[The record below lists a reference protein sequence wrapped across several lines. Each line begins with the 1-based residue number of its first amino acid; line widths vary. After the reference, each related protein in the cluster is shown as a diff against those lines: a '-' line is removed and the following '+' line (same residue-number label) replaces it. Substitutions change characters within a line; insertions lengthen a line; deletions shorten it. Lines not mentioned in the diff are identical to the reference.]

1 MSSPYRSF
9 STPPR
14 RSSSLFSLASSSSS
28 PAPPPSSPSS
38 ALFFAPKPFSRQSQ
52 EDLASIGGQRRSF
65 SPSSTFSFL
74 KQKQQEQ
81 QQQQPKEKN
90 EIEEEKVL
98 PPLPPLPKEPK
109 SEVSEWKRRTPSDIY
124 KSMVSDT
131 DRQQPELRKYSS
143 KTTKT
148 DPEPH
153 GLAKMEK
160 KEQKQ
165 QQQQQK
171 RTELLAATNIKH
183 ISGKGEK
190 EKRSDVETSSISIQ
204 MVNNAPGRKNKKKSA
219 PDGYRISGVEPG
231 TFSSKI
237 VSSSSHSNNFSSG
250 TDTRNISSSYSKTS
264 ISSGNNTEKDAGR
277 VNSYTSKS
285 TADSSS
291 TYNTMRSTTV
301 NTSNSSYSSSNIKSK
316 TLPSSFRQNL
326 SSVEVEVEANFKA
339 TVFQPSSATTN
350 YSSSL
355 ERKSEH
361 SSDLPTSYVPMT
373 SLLGKPPVAYVASY
387 EKSQTLPKARRPPPK
402 SILRKPSASTHDTN
416 YKEDEKDVFDGG
428 SAAPFTAPA
437 DLKIP
442 RLIGPSSSPRSN
454 RGVALRLFERIEA
467 DAERALPIRKTKS
480 MSDVSAAVEDGRGIF
495 AAYFDRVEKERREA
509 ERKEASSSKDGNG
522 ITSEEFV
529 RKILLG
535 EEKKGA
541 PVRRR
546 ENVRRR
552 ASASG
557 AALLIRRE
565 AEVAEKQDEADNNK
579 KSAIATSLSVFS
591 KPNPKDKS
599 SPPPPSALA
608 NGNFEKERGKGE
620 EGVAK
625 SPSPSF
631 FRESTPLFGR
641 PGLDLDLDVSVGR
654 GRIRQLGGE
663 AQTDEGDTPKSPTGS
678 CGFTFCCLSCR
689 CVQLSIMTPYIVVQL
704 TIQSPVLRL
713 KKYAI
718 RQLLNFRSYYVDCHI
733 ITGQ

>member
-1 MSSPYRSF
+1 M
-9 STPPR
+9 
-14 RSSSLFSLASSSSS
+14 
-28 PAPPPSSPSS
+28 
-38 ALFFAPKPFSRQSQ
+38 
-52 EDLASIGGQRRSF
+52 
-65 SPSSTFSFL
+65 
-74 KQKQQEQ
+74 
-81 QQQQPKEKN
+81 
-90 EIEEEKVL
+90 

-361 SSDLPTSYVPMT
+361 ISGSTSYVPMT

-689 CVQLSIMTPYIVVQL
+689 CVQLSTMTPYTVVQL

-718 RQLLNFRSYYVDCHI
+718 R
-733 ITGQ
+733 